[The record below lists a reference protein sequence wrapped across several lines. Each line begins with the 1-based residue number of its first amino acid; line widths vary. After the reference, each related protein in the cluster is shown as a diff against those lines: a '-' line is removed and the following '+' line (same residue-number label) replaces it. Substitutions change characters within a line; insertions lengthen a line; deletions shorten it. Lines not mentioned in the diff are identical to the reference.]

1 MNQKELREV
10 FGNNAIDAIID
21 LQANNN
27 EKLNKLISD
36 LEKAIIVLNKIKE
49 HNKDEAAEANIYIN
63 NMQKVINSFEIF
75 KKQ

>member
-10 FGNNAIDAIID
+10 FGNKTIDAIID

-63 NMQKVINSFEIF
+63 NMQKVINSFEIL
-75 KKQ
+75 KKP

>member
-49 HNKDEAAEANIYIN
+49 HNKDVADEANIYIN